1 MEQIMAKRRGVK
13 LVDNRNMKTG
23 KLCDSNA
30 E

>member
-1 MEQIMAKRRGVK
+1 MKQIMAKRLGVK

-23 KLCDSNA
+23 KLQDSNA